1 MGNVLL
7 DQGALDEGSI
17 NAFNKAISIK
27 PEYAEAYDNMGV
39 ALKNKG
45 NLEEA
50 INAHKKSILIK
61 PYYAEAYNNGKYS

>member
-1 MGNVLL
+1 
-7 DQGALDEGSI
+7 
-17 NAFNKAISIK
+17 
-27 PEYAEAYDNMGV
+27 MGV

-61 PYYAEAYNNGKYS
+61 PYYAEVL